1 MTGKTMK
8 GNKTSDHRNRSV
20 YKEGIVSII
29 TNMAL
34 FGLKLWAGIVA
45 GSIALK
51 ADAWHTLSDSV
62 SSVIVIIGTKLSSR
76 RPDKNHPFGHGR
88 WEQISAIFIGF
99 LLALIAFDFS
109 KDAIQRFQENE
120 GVVFGTLA
128 IVVTIISVFAK
139 EGLAQYA
146 FYVARRTGNS
156 SVKADGWHHRTDA
169 LSSLV
174 VLVGIF
180 LADRFWWIDGVL
192 GMVIALMLFYASY
205 EIIRDAINK
214 LLGEDVDPATVK
226 YITELIGTVHSGNI
240 EPHHFHMHNYTSH
253 QELTFHI
260 KLNRDM
266 TLQDSH
272 HIATSI
278 ENKIRE
284 ETGIYS
290 TVHVE
295 PWGFDHGSDYH

>member
-1 MTGKTMK
+1 MK